1 MAEQVHR
8 RAFNECRLARVR
20 ESVDNPRGEKMLNIM
35 SNSNSRKKLFGDVL
49 SHGILIV
56 LCGVFLVPL
65 AWAVLTSLKS
75 MDQAF
80 AIPAQLIPNP
90 FLWSNY
96 VKVFYMGPFAKFI
109 ANSTYLVG
117 INVLGHIVS
126 VSLVAFGFARL
137 RFPGRNFLFMI
148 LLASLMIPYH
158 VTLIPS
164 FIIFNKLG
172 WVNSFLPL
180 TVPAFTG
187 SAYQIFLMRQY
198 MMSIP
203 LELDEAARIDGCGTF
218 QLFSRIMIPLCRP
231 PLTVISVLTVTNVW
245 NDFFGPL
252 IYLND
257 VKKYT
262 LSLGLSLLQGMYETD
277 WPILMAA
284 TVMSVIPMLVL
295 YFCVQRHL
303 IGGFASVGIKG

>member
-1 MAEQVHR
+1 VLQTIPG
-8 RAFNECRLARVR
+8 
-20 ESVDNPRGEKMLNIM
+20 SK
-35 SNSNSRKKLFGDVL
+35 RKKELVGNVL
-49 SHGILIV
+49 GHVVLIV
-56 LCGVFLVPL
+56 LCCIFLVPL
-65 AWAVLTSLKS
+65 AWAILTSLKS

-80 AIPAQLIPNP
+80 AIPARLIPKP

-96 VKVFYMGPFAKFI
+96 TRVFHMGPFAKFI
-109 ANSTYLVG
+109 MNSAFLVLV
-117 INVLGHIVS
+117 NVAGHIFS
-126 VSLVAFGFARL
+126 VSMVAFGFARL
-137 RFPGRNFLFMI
+137 RFPGRNILFML

-180 TVPAFTG
+180 TIPAFTG

-218 QLFSRIMIPLCRP
+218 RLFTRIILPLCTP
-231 PLTVISVLTVTNVW
+231 PLTVITVLTVTNVW

-277 WPILMAA
+277 WPVLMAA
-284 TVMSVIPMLVL
+284 TVMSTIPMLVL
-295 YFCVQRHL
+295 YFCVQRQL

>member
-1 MAEQVHR
+1 
-8 RAFNECRLARVR
+8 
-20 ESVDNPRGEKMLNIM
+20 MLRTI
-35 SNSNSRKKLFGDVL
+35 SGSKRKSELLNGVI
-49 SHGILIV
+49 SHGVLIV
-56 LCGVFLVPL
+56 LCSIFLVPL
-65 AWAVLTSLKS
+65 VWAILTSLKS

-80 AIPAQLIPNP
+80 AIPAKLIPDP

-96 VKVFYMGPFAKFI
+96 VRVFYMGPFAKFI
-109 ANSTYLVG
+109 LNSVYLV
-117 INVLGHIVS
+117 IVNVVGHIVS
-126 VSLVAFGFARL
+126 VSMVSYGFARL
-137 RFPGRNFLFMI
+137 RFPGRNVLFMM

-180 TVPAFTG
+180 TIPAFTG

-203 LELDEAARIDGCGTF
+203 FELDEAARIDGCGTF
-218 QLFSRIMIPLCRP
+218 QLFTRIMLPLCTP
-231 PLTVISVLTVTNVW
+231 PLTVVTVLTVTNVW

-262 LSLGLSLLQGMYETD
+262 LSLGLSLLQGMYDTD

-284 TVMSVIPMLVL
+284 TVMSTVPMLIL
-295 YFCVQRHL
+295 YFCVQRQL